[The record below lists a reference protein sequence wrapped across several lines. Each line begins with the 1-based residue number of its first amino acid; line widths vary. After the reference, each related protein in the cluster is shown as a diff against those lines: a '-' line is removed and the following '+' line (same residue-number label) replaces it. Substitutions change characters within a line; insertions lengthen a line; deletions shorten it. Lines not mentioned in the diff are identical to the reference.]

1 MTRGTRLAHSVS
13 NERLFFRQ
21 NTEKQGAIDLRSVY
35 ADGDEIY
42 SRCAPVRSEFF
53 WEEVLSMFEQ
63 AANCLP
69 KVNRDRAEL
78 QSMIRLQLMALGYD
92 TGPAAAG
99 TLLAKN
105 LLANYR
111 ETIRLLKDY
120 RCPIDRRIETFL
132 ADICRQ
138 AGFSASPRLPSDTF
152 VLATA
157 GMARELSLPMEA
169 DFFETRWL
177 KSYHVRNGVLHN
189 PRSDRRTTQ
198 GTFHVADAGLPVPAD
213 KIAVPLSTFIAL
225 FNEAFKPPAELA
237 MLPYTA
243 RYANPAHLFCS
254 LLLRPLVCPPV
265 PADPVEKRMEIR
277 FFAPG
282 ALVSNLDFV
291 EEIFGNAGDPMLPEN
306 DAGLDVEGWSGH
318 TGCVILAPH
327 LVSLTKKTVG
337 LPHWDQATER
347 QRADGACWKA
357 PDELYNN
364 GSAFKLTCRS
374 EAGVMVTLIADN
386 YYGYC
391 KKEVKT
397 QISFASNLFG
407 SCEEEHAGGALAFP
421 SYSHGAE
428 YHPSAEAPACKS
440 VEQIAAENSAS
451 MDLQPGGWGIDKK
464 YPFIYYIPHTA
475 SFDLPTGRVSWRVR
489 DKTISI
495 PLLTERVYVA
505 TSGQRFFLT
514 KHPGTGRYRV
524 TTTVPD
530 GVFCHKPCTVSGG
543 GKSEISKSLL
553 DYMIY
558 GPIYVSDLQ
567 KDIQSAA
574 AIIDRDFSVRW
585 RPGKEPHDYSQTPS
599 RRILDPRRS
608 LGSVIKLLT
617 PSSEYTDEFNA
628 WLKNIPAETL
638 ALVFLIKRF
647 YQPDWGNDWQ
657 SHFSVDIING
667 EPGHE
672 LKVDGRK
679 AGGTYLRVGL
689 LKNGGWRTFK
699 LRQDFYPAAKVQTED
714 DITASTVAPVPS
726 MENLAGAVPGPG
738 VKVALNCEYKLFQR
752 PDEAIHPGFDAQTEF
767 DLSQPHNFITNFE
780 PLKRED
786 VQEIVNHVVAFDAFT
801 DPMKKLLSVAAES
814 DGYCVCS
821 AHPRLVDGKASKNP
835 RYLQTRPDLTRPHE
849 RYLAEIG
856 VRLMR
861 GWKLDAPVVFG
872 VGAVLMG
879 RRNNP
884 PEPGI
889 RTLAVYNP
897 IHYQE
902 LPELFMELICS
913 LTGKSP
919 STTGAGSEGALTK
932 GPFNALLPSAD
943 LNAALISF
951 ILTGLGGF
959 STAAGF
965 IGPHVRVDHDIS
977 LLVPELWC
985 RLTRQ
990 ERDPRFLIANGYM
1003 DRLEDFDYEGRRIP
1017 ASRLGYRIN
1026 YNFVRTFLGR
1036 IFDNPA
1042 RVFDHTMLAPES
1054 QGMAEYVD
1062 GIMNIVETQQRVAKG
1077 YFADGSYQQA
1087 CPPLQ
1092 ALLSIMADGHY
1103 NGLNVHHPDIRR
1115 MFTRDYLLA
1124 SDWYMRR
1131 LQTRQ
1136 KRDAA
1141 LWQRNVAYVKRWIED
1156 HPDPRAQSRLQIQYR
1171 LAVAQKQLAR
1181 VQSDDYLRNLQ
1192 GYMGADPLGS

>member
-1 MTRGTRLAHSVS
+1 
-13 NERLFFRQ
+13 
-21 NTEKQGAIDLRSVY
+21 
-35 ADGDEIY
+35 
-42 SRCAPVRSEFF
+42 
-53 WEEVLSMFEQ
+53 
-63 AANCLP
+63 
-69 KVNRDRAEL
+69 
-78 QSMIRLQLMALGYD
+78 
-92 TGPAAAG
+92 
-99 TLLAKN
+99 
-105 LLANYR
+105 
-111 ETIRLLKDY
+111 
-120 RCPIDRRIETFL
+120 
-132 ADICRQ
+132 
-138 AGFSASPRLPSDTF
+138 
-152 VLATA
+152 
-157 GMARELSLPMEA
+157 
-169 DFFETRWL
+169 
-177 KSYHVRNGVLHN
+177 
-189 PRSDRRTTQ
+189 
-198 GTFHVADAGLPVPAD
+198 
-213 KIAVPLSTFIAL
+213 
-225 FNEAFKPPAELA
+225 
-237 MLPYTA
+237 
-243 RYANPAHLFCS
+243 
-254 LLLRPLVCPPV
+254 
-265 PADPVEKRMEIR
+265 
-277 FFAPG
+277 
-282 ALVSNLDFV
+282 
-291 EEIFGNAGDPMLPEN
+291 MLPEN

-327 LVSLTKKTVG
+327 LVGLTKKHIG
-337 LPHWDQATER
+337 LPHWDQATDR
-347 QRADGACWKA
+347 QRADGVCWKS

-374 EAGVMVTLIADN
+374 DAGVMVTLIADN

-407 SCEEEHAGGALAFP
+407 NSEEEHAGGALAFP
-421 SYSHGAE
+421 SYSHGME
-428 YHPSAEAPACKS
+428 YHPSADAPGQKAI
-440 VEQIAAENSAS
+440 ELLAAENSGI
-451 MDLQPGGWGIDKK
+451 MDLQPGGYAIDKN
-464 YPFIYYIPHTA
+464 YPFIYYVPHTA
-475 SFDLPTGRVSWRVR
+475 RFDLSTGTISWTINK
-489 DKTISI
+489 KTISI
-495 PLLTERVYVA
+495 PLLSDNVYMTA
-505 TSGQRFFLT
+505 SGQRFFLT

-567 KDIQSAA
+567 KDLGSAA
-574 AIIDRDFSVRW
+574 EIIDRDYAIRW
-585 RPGKEPHDYSQTPS
+585 RPGKQPHDYNRTPS
-599 RRILDPRRS
+599 RSILDQRRS

-617 PSSEYTDEFNA
+617 PSPDYTDEFNE

-647 YQPDWGNDWQ
+647 YQPDWGNDWR

-714 DITASTVAPVPS
+714 DITASTVAPISTMPH
-726 MENLAGAVPGPG
+726 LAGAVPGQS
-738 VKVALNCEYKLFQR
+738 VKIALNCEYKLFQR
-752 PDEAIHPGFDAQTEF
+752 PDEAIHPGFDAQTEY
-767 DLSQPHNFITNFE
+767 DLSLNHNFITNFE
-780 PLKRED
+780 PLKRPD
-786 VQEIVNHVVAFDAFT
+786 IQEIVNNVAAFDAFT
-801 DPMKKLLSVAAES
+801 DPMKQFLSAAAEA
-814 DGYCVCS
+814 DGYYVCS
-821 AHPRLVDGKASKNP
+821 AHPRMVDGKPSKNP
-835 RYLQTRPDLTRPHE
+835 RYLQTRPDLTRPQE
-849 RYLAEIG
+849 RYLAEVG
-856 VRLMR
+856 ARLLR
-861 GWKLDAPVVFG
+861 GMKLDAPIEFG

-932 GPFNALLPSAD
+932 GPFNALLPAAD

-959 STAAGF
+959 STSAGF

-977 LLVPELWC
+977 LLVPEIWC

-990 ERDPRFLIANGYM
+990 ERDPLFLISNGYM
-1003 DRLEDFDYEGRRIP
+1003 DRLEDFDFEARRIP

-1042 RVFDHTMLAPES
+1042 RVFDQSMLRPES
-1054 QGMAEYVD
+1054 QGMSDYVD
-1062 GIMNIVETQQRVAKG
+1062 GIMNIVETQKRVALG
-1077 YFADGSYQQA
+1077 YFADGSYEQA

-1092 ALLSIMADGHY
+1092 ALLSIMAHGHHDGRDA
-1103 NGLNVHHPDIRR
+1103 HHPDVRR
-1115 MFTRDYLLA
+1115 MFTREYLLS
-1124 SDWYMRR
+1124 SDWYQRR

-1136 KRDAA
+1136 KRDIA
-1141 LWQRNVAYVKRWIED
+1141 LWQRHVAYLQRWMED
-1156 HPDPRAQSRLQIQYR
+1156 HPDSRAQSRLKIPYR
-1171 LAVAQKQLAR
+1171 LAVSQRRLAL
-1181 VQSDDYLRNLQ
+1181 VQSDDYLHSLS
-1192 GYMGADPLGS
+1192 GYVGADPLGA

>member
-1 MTRGTRLAHSVS
+1 MAEQSV
-13 NERLFFRQ
+13 
-21 NTEKQGAIDLRSVY
+21 NT
-35 ADGDEIY
+35 
-42 SRCAPVRSEFF
+42 
-53 WEEVLSMFEQ
+53 
-63 AANCLP
+63 LP
-69 KVNRDRAEL
+69 RVNRDRAEL
-78 QSMIRLQLMALGYD
+78 QSMIRLQLLSLGYD
-92 TGPAAAG
+92 VGSTAG
-99 TLLAKN
+99 STLLAKN
-105 LLANYR
+105 ILANYR

-132 ADICRQ
+132 ADCCRQ
-138 AGFSASPRLPSDTF
+138 TGVSATPRLPSDTF

-157 GMARELSLPMEA
+157 GMARELSLPMEG
-169 DFFETRWL
+169 DYFESRWL
-177 KSYHVRNGVLHN
+177 KSYRVRNGVLHN

-198 GTFHVADAGLPVPAD
+198 GTFHVADVGLPVPAD
-213 KIAVPLSTFIAL
+213 KIAVPMATFVAL
-225 FNEAFKPPAELA
+225 FNAALRPPSDLA
-237 MLPYTA
+237 LLPYTS
-243 RYANPAHLFCS
+243 RSEQQAHLFCS
-254 LLLRPLVCPPV
+254 LLLRPLVCPAT
-265 PADPVEKRMEIR
+265 PADNVEKRMEIR
-277 FFAPG
+277 FFVPG
-282 ALVSNLDFV
+282 SLVANLDFV

-318 TGCVILAPH
+318 SGCVILAPH
-327 LVSLTKKTVG
+327 LVTMTKKSVG
-337 LPHWDQATER
+337 LPHWDQATDR
-347 QRADGACWKA
+347 QRADGTCWKNA
-357 PDELYNN
+357 EELYNN
-364 GSAFKLTCRS
+364 GNAFKLTCRS
-374 EAGVMVTLIADN
+374 AAGVMVTLIADN
-386 YYGYC
+386 YFGYC

-407 SCEEEHAGGALAFP
+407 NSEEEHAGGALAFP
-421 SYSHGAE
+421 SYSLGMEH
-428 YHPSAEAPACKS
+428 HPSAEAPSQKS
-440 VEQIAAENSAS
+440 IARLAAENPGA
-451 MDLQPGGWGIDKK
+451 MALQPGGYAVDKK

-475 SFDLPTGRVSWRVR
+475 QFSLATGRISWPLEE
-489 DKTISI
+489 KTVAI
-495 PLLTERVYVA
+495 PLLEENIYVA
-505 TSGQRFFLT
+505 PSGQRFFLT
-514 KHPGTGRYRV
+514 RHPGTGRYRV

-567 KDIQSAA
+567 KDLDRAA
-574 AIIDRDFSVRW
+574 EIIERDYAVRW
-585 RPGKEPHDYSQTPS
+585 KSGAEPHDYRKIPS
-599 RRILDPRRS
+599 RPILDQRRS

-617 PSSEYTDEFNA
+617 PSPDYTDEFNQ
-628 WLKNIPAETL
+628 WLKNLPAEIL

-647 YQPDWGNDWQ
+647 YRPEWGNDWR

-714 DITASTVAPVPS
+714 DITASTIVPKTQ
-726 MENLAGAVPGPG
+726 MPHLAGDVPGPS
-738 VKVALNCEYKLFQR
+738 VKIALNCEYKLFQR
-752 PDEAIHPGFDAQTEF
+752 PDEAIHPGFDAQTER
-767 DLSQPHNFITNFE
+767 DLSQNHNFITNFE
-780 PLKRED
+780 PLRPHD
-786 VQEIVNHVVAFDAFT
+786 VREIVDHVAAFDEFT
-801 DPMKKLLSVAAES
+801 EPMKAFLKNAAEG
-814 DGYCVCS
+814 DGYVVCS
-821 AHPRLVDGKASKNP
+821 SKPRLVDGKPSKNP
-835 RYLQTRPDLTRPHE
+835 RYLQTRPDLTRPQD

-856 VRLMR
+856 ARLMR
-861 GWKLDAPVVFG
+861 GMKLDAPVEFG

-889 RTLAVYNP
+889 RSLAVYNP

-943 LNAALISF
+943 LNTSLVSF
-951 ILTGLGGF
+951 ILTDLGGF

-977 LLVPELWC
+977 LLVPEIWC

-990 ERDPRFLIANGYM
+990 ERDPKFLIRNGYM
-1003 DRLEDFDYEGRRIP
+1003 DRVADFEYEGRNIP

-1042 RVFDHTMLAPES
+1042 RIFDQAMLAPES
-1054 QGMAEYVD
+1054 QGMTEYVD
-1062 GIMNIVETQQRVAKG
+1062 GIMNIVETQRRVALG
-1077 YFADGSYQQA
+1077 YFVDGSYDQA

-1092 ALLSIMADGHY
+1092 ALLSIMAHGHY
-1103 NGLNVHHPDIRR
+1103 NNCDANHPDIRR
-1115 MFTRDYLLA
+1115 LFTREYLLT
-1124 SDWYMRR
+1124 SDWYQRR
-1131 LQTRQ
+1131 LQNRQ
-1136 KRDAA
+1136 DRDIARWKRHVEY
-1141 LWQRNVAYVKRWIED
+1141 LERWIEN
-1156 HPDPRAQSRLQIQYR
+1156 HPDSHAHARLNIPYR
-1171 LAVAQKQLAR
+1171 LAVARRQLIL
-1181 VQSDDYLRNLQ
+1181 VQGGDHLNSLA
-1192 GYMGADPLGS
+1192 GSTGADPLGK